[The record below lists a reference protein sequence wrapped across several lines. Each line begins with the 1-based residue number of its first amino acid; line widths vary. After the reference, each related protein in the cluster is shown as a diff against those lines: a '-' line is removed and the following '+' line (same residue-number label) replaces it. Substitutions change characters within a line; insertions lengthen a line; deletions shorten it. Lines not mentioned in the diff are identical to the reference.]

1 MKKALHIAKANLLR
15 SKGASISLFIIIAII
30 SALSTI
36 SVSLFADMHED
47 YRRTTERYNSL
58 HSVFVMPRS
67 QYNSSYTEFITNDP
81 RISQFEQKEVLFA
94 SGVTVDFGPTM
105 ETNIIIADIGIPIT
119 ISAPYML
126 ERDESIPRDQAV
138 YLPRVATNFG
148 YEIGSNFYMLH
159 RNREITL
166 TVAGFFEATEL
177 SVVTM
182 TAIKIYVPNEGYQRL
197 SAYFGRSVWMASR
210 LYDLN
215 QAQQFN
221 MEFNEYI
228 AIPLS
233 FLSGNSFI
241 IDIQEN
247 INSIES
253 VFLIFYIIMLFAFIL
268 VIISL
273 MVVRFR
279 VANSIE
285 NTMHE
290 IGVLKAQG
298 YTSRQIAASYI
309 AEYGMVAVS
318 AALVGMMLTI
328 PAFGAIRQML
338 FVMSG
343 IPWGVGINV
352 VAGVLCVIVIAA
364 IMMAMV
370 LLSTR
375 RIKKL
380 PPIVALRGGMAT
392 NNFRRNFFPL
402 NKFGGGIHLGLGL
415 KNMFAYFKLYAMIA
429 VVIGGAAFAVMAV
442 SVIYQNFV
450 LDATPLLGI
459 AGTEAHEMSIT
470 VTRHTDAF
478 ALAGELNQ
486 MPEVR
491 MTIMQEFAP
500 VRINNVDAPF
510 TMVSDDFTR
519 FETITPS
526 QGRLPIY
533 DNEIAMPLSFARR
546 LGVVMG
552 DGVRVTAGG
561 VTREYI
567 VVGHFPVMGGVAAA
581 AITAEGYR
589 WLIPN
594 YMPRTISVYFNDGVN
609 FDEFAESLTQRF
621 STLNTFEEYS
631 GDEFSAARARAE
643 ERIAFYLEHF
653 GIDSVEYAVILDGEI
668 IISGSS
674 YSFQI
679 ERITDNLTMLMAGI
693 EGGAAMAFSL
703 LTQLIVVI
711 SVIVVSL
718 ILSITVRSII
728 AKRRRELGILKASGF
743 TTKQLVR
750 QMAVSFLPLTTIGI
764 IAGCIIGALVT
775 GPMLGAA
782 LAVDGMFSMVLHIS
796 PFVTVGLCVTIL
808 VIVYLVAYVSARSI
822 KHVSAYELLSE

>member
-1 MKKALHIAKANLLR
+1 MKRTLHIAKASLLS
-15 SKGASISLFIIIAII
+15 SKGAVVSLFIIIAII

-36 SVSLFADMHED
+36 SISLFADMHED
-47 YRRTTERYNSL
+47 YLRTIERYNSL

-67 QYNSSYTEFITNDP
+67 QFNSSYAEFITNDP

-94 SGVTVDFGPTM
+94 NGVTVDFGPTI
-105 ETNIIIADIGIPIT
+105 ETNIIVGDINVPIN
-119 ISAPYML
+119 ISAPHML

-138 YLPRVATNFG
+138 YLPRVGRNFG

-177 SVVTM
+177 SVVGM
-182 TAIKIYVPNEGYQRL
+182 TAIKIYVPSEGYQQL
-197 SAYFGRSVWMASR
+197 SRYFGRSVWMASR

-215 QAQQFN
+215 QA
-221 MEFNEYI
+221 MEFNMDFNAQV
-228 AIPLS
+228 AIPLNIM
-233 FLSGNSFI
+233 SGNHFI
-241 IDIQEN
+241 IDVQEN
-247 INSIES
+247 MQSIEAT
-253 VFLIFYIIMLFAFIL
+253 FIIFYIILLFAFIL
-268 VIISL
+268 VLISL
-273 MVVRFR
+273 MVIRFR

-285 NTMHE
+285 NSMHE

-298 YTSRQIAASYI
+298 YTNRQIAASYI
-309 AEYGMVAVS
+309 AEYGMIAIS
-318 AALVGMMLTI
+318 AAAIGVILAI
-328 PAFGAIRQML
+328 PAFGVTGQML

-343 IPWGVGINV
+343 IPWGLSINV
-352 VAGVLCVIVIAA
+352 VVGVLCVVVITA

-380 PPIVALRGGMAT
+380 PPIVALRGGMTT

-402 NKFGGGIHLGLGL
+402 NKFTGNVHLGLGL
-415 KNMFAYFKLYAMIA
+415 KNMLAYIKLYAMIA
-429 VVIGGAAFAVMAV
+429 VVIAGAAFAITAV

-459 AGTEAHEMSIT
+459 AGAEANEMSVT

-478 ALAGELNQ
+478 ALAAELEE

-491 MTIMQEFAP
+491 MTSMQEFAP
-500 VRINNVDAPF
+500 IRINEIDAPF

-519 FETITPS
+519 FETITTS
-526 QGRLPIY
+526 EGRMPIY
-533 DNEIAMPLSFARR
+533 DNEIAMPLNFARR

-552 DGVRVTAGG
+552 DSVRVTAGG
-561 VTREYI
+561 VSREFI
-567 VVGHFPVMGGVAAA
+567 IVGHFPVMGGAAAA
-581 AITAEGYR
+581 AITIEGYR

-594 YMPRTISVYFNDGVN
+594 YAPRTIAVYFNEGVA
-609 FDEFAESLTQRF
+609 FDEFARALTQRYG
-621 STLNTFEEYS
+621 TLNSFAEDE
-631 GDEFSAARARAE
+631 GDEFSVARARAE

-679 ERITDNLTMLMAGI
+679 ERITDNLTMLMAGL
-693 EGGAAMAFSL
+693 EGAAMAFGI
-703 LTQLIVVI
+703 LTQLIIVV
-711 SVIVVSL
+711 SVIVAAL

-728 AKRRRELGILKASGF
+728 AKRRRELGILKSSGF
-743 TTKQLVR
+743 TTRQLVR
-750 QMAVSFLPLTTIGI
+750 QMAISFLPLTTVGVIV
-764 IAGCIIGALVT
+764 GCIIGAIVT
-775 GPMLGAA
+775 GPMLGVA
-782 LAVDGMFSMVLHIS
+782 LAVDGMFSMVLHIN
-796 PFVTVGLCVTIL
+796 PFVTVGLCIAIL
-808 VIVYLVAYVSARSI
+808 VVVYLVAYVSARSI